1 MRIPANLNCD
11 CFACE
16 NDLKPTDFK
25 ITDPRVIENATEN
38 AEIAF
43 RNVKKMKD
51 ALKNNWS
58 YISAHSNDLFSL
70 EVPHLMQINCAI
82 LVNLAYTA
90 SFPC

>member
-1 MRIPANLNCD
+1 MFYSAKKCD

-16 NDLKPTDFK
+16 HDLKPTDFK
-25 ITDPRVIENATEN
+25 LKDSRVIEDAKEN

-58 YISAHSNDLFSL
+58 YISAHSSDLLSL
-70 EVPHLMQINCAI
+70 EVPALMQTNGTI